1 MMSNTIEAML
11 YTVVFGRGKVYERRV
26 ENVLARYPEMAAEL
40 AITKD
45 ISENQDDAFMFYL
58 SEGENVETKC
68 IVIDPD
74 GDETVVKYWYE
85 MSPDFYFEE
94 V

>member
-1 MMSNTIEAML
+1 MSKTIVAKF

-26 ENVLARYPEMAAEL
+26 ESVLAHHPEMAAEL

-45 ISENQDDAFMFYL
+45 ISENQGDAYMFYL
-58 SEGENVETKC
+58 SEGENAETEC
-68 IVIDPD
+68 VVIDPD

-94 V
+94 A